1 MNAGER
7 LTLRAGSRIA
17 NAQMVAR
24 AAAII
29 LAATAL
35 GFAPAGVQAQETGRE
50 LYEINCSACHGAA
63 GEGNAALQAPVLAG
77 QSETYLARQMANFA
91 SGKRRAD
98 DNPTAAGMIF
108 ILEEMAQ
115 TDAQAIAKYLS
126 SLAAPSIE
134 QDRAAAS
141 FKGRG
146 LYSGCTSCHGAKGQ
160 GNEALGAPRLSAQYG
175 WYVEGQIKAFKN
187 GARGFHADDVYGK
200 QMKAMADTVRSDED
214 AALIVDYLATLEP

>member
-7 LTLRAGSRIA
+7 LTLCAGSRIA
-17 NAQMVAR
+17 NAQMAAK
-24 AAAII
+24 AAAIM
-29 LAATAL
+29 LAATAS
-35 GFAPAGVQAQETGRE
+35 GFAPAGARAGETGGE
-50 LYEINCSACHGAA
+50 LYETNCAACHGAA
-63 GEGNAALQAPVLAG
+63 GEGNAALHAPVLAG
-77 QSETYLARQMANFA
+77 QGEAYLARQMTNFA

-108 ILEEMAQ
+108 ILEEMAPA
-115 TDAQAIAKYLS
+115 DAQAIAKYLS

-146 LYSGCTSCHGAKGQ
+146 LYSGCASCHGAKGQ
-160 GNEALGAPRLSAQYG
+160 GNEALGAPRLSLQYG
-175 WYVEGQIKAFKN
+175 WYIEGQIKAFKN